1 MATPTSDSSVA
12 AAKTRGLD
20 DRALPLRERKKQRT
34 FRALAD
40 VALARFTER
49 GFDEV
54 TLDEIV
60 DEVEISKRTFF
71 RYYSS
76 KESVALAA
84 EAELWIAYVDTFTAT
99 DLHGD
104 VLTALRTALTTAIT
118 GMDDDW
124 PRRFLATRRLVAG
137 HNGLRKHSL
146 VMAAHHQEQIV
157 EQLEAKLGRD
167 GREDVRLRLLGEI
180 AFGAYR
186 VGAKNWTAGRGKGAG
201 SRGKGGRATLAARVS
216 EAFDAVPAAIALT
229 AD

>member
-1 MATPTSDSSVA
+1 MATPTSDSSAV

-34 FRALAD
+34 FHALAD

-104 VLTALRTALTTAIT
+104 ALTALRTALTTTIT
-118 GMDDDW
+118 GMDADW
-124 PRRFLATRRLVAG
+124 PRRFLATAASSPATMACANTASSWPPTTRNRSSSNSRPSSAG
-137 HNGLRKHSL
+137 
-146 VMAAHHQEQIV
+146 
-157 EQLEAKLGRD
+157 
-167 GREDVRLRLLGEI
+167 
-180 AFGAYR
+180 
-186 VGAKNWTAGRGKGAG
+186 T
-201 SRGKGGRATLAARVS
+201 AARTYACASSVKS
-216 EAFDAVPAAIALT
+216 PSAPTASAPRTGPQDAAGAPAAAAKAGARHSPPASARRST
-229 AD
+229 PSPTRSH